1 MHVYDVKFKD
11 TFEKM
16 EVLSKIGLSIKID
29 LSFRYQPVSDQIG
42 YLHDEV
48 GKDYLEK
55 IIKPEIRYVT
65 NILDPKRTIKIKPA
79 IPITNA
85 LGNP

>member
-16 EVLSKIGLSIKID
+16 EVLSKNGLSIKID
-29 LSFRYQPVSDQIG
+29 LSLEQPVSDQIG

-55 IIKPEIRYVT
+55 DYKT
-65 NILDPKRTIKIKPA
+65 
-79 IPITNA
+79 
-85 LGNP
+85 